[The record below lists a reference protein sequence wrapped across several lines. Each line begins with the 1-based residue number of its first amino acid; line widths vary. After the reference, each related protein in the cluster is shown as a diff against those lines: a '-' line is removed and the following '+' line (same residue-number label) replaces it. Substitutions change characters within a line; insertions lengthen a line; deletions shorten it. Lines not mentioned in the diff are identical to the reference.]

1 MNISRKLLPFA
12 LDRQRY
18 ALFLSSVEKVH
29 RTVEIT
35 PLPKAP
41 PIVLGVINVRG
52 RIIPV
57 IDMRKRFGFP
67 EREIGL
73 NDQLIIA
80 WTPKLLVALV
90 ADSVDGVI
98 EIDGQEIIR
107 TDQVLQKTEYVEGV
121 VKLTDGLLLIHD
133 LDRFLSLSEEEAL
146 MDALQERGQP
156 Q

>member
-1 MNISRKLLPFA
+1 MDISHKLLPFA

-29 RTVEIT
+29 RTVEVT

-41 PIVLGVINVRG
+41 PIVLGIINVRG

-57 IDMRKRFGFP
+57 IDMRKRFGLP

-73 NDQLIIA
+73 NDQLIVA
-80 WTPKLLVALV
+80 RTPKLHVALV
-90 ADSVDGVI
+90 ADSVAGVI

-107 TDQVLQKTEYVEGV
+107 TDQVLPKTEYVEGV

-133 LDRFLSLSEEEAL
+133 LDRFLSLSEEGAL
-146 MDALQERGQP
+146 MDALQECGQL

>member
-1 MNISRKLLPFA
+1 MDISHKLLPFV

-18 ALFLSSVEKVH
+18 ALLLSSVEKVH
-29 RTVEIT
+29 RSVEVT

-57 IDMRKRFGFP
+57 IDMRKRFALP

-80 WTPKLLVALV
+80 KTPKLHVALV

-107 TDQVLQKTEYVEGV
+107 TDQVLPQAEYVEGV

-133 LDRFLSLSEEEAL
+133 LDRFLSLREEDTL
-146 MDALQERGQP
+146 MNALQESGQP